1 MDYRGIYDR
10 NENNNEQRYYEFG
23 AHFRYNDLVR
33 VLKALKESQ
42 NNKKEKTSN
51 LYNNN
56 LNSNNTNY
64 NELYNQIN
72 RQLCEKM
79 TDIISPNKLIQSR
92 NIQPLIQSLSQ
103 KLTDIVQSQNNKKQM
118 KHNVTKKKYINSN
131 CSIKQKE
138 KKSNVDMKNINM
150 ENNNKFNNMIIGLGK
165 QLKGK
170 YPSSAKPQNISQS
183 RNYLNNKNKKIL
195 SKNNIKN
202 IQKSINKK
210 INLTSQEIKQN
221 KFAEKKMQ
229 KPLKNLN
236 SNNNNNCFKN
246 NDNIIYG
253 EILENNNSN
262 NKQNTQTV
270 QNIIVKPNINIS
282 FINNYN
288 TTFLPKNKMKKR
300 SPKKVRS
307 RNNQEF
313 AKLNMIGNQFFN
325 VDNNNLKI
333 HGDFDNINK
342 ICQNNNNN
350 DNNNNCIKN
359 NKFEIIFSKNNNE
372 NIKEK
377 HKKSPFV
384 SPKLKNKDNIND
396 NKKNI
401 IEFNSKNIIMNG
413 NNNVNKELNPNNN
426 KAIQEKMIRNINKKL
441 INNLNEKAKINK
453 TSNEINQVNNLKNEV
468 LANNYI
474 QNNYTKLYG
483 NFNKNNNIQR
493 NKLNYINSIIEI
505 KKKNLVI
512 GNNIIL
518 ANNITDKKVQNN
530 NILNKNPMSY

>member
-1 MDYRGIYDR
+1 MDYRGIYNR
-10 NENNNEQRYYEFG
+10 NENSNEQRYFEFG

-33 VLKALKESQ
+33 ALKDLKESQ
-42 NNKKEKTSN
+42 NKKEKSPN
-51 LYNNN
+51 LFNNN
-56 LNSNNTNY
+56 LNSNDSNY

-138 KKSNVDMKNINM
+138 KNNNIFNDIKNINM
-150 ENNNKFNNMIIGLGK
+150 NNNNKFRNIIKGLG
-165 QLKGK
+165 QQFKGK

-210 INLTSQEIKQN
+210 NNLTSQEIKQN
-221 KFAEKKMQ
+221 KFTEKKIQ

-236 SNNNNNCFKN
+236 NNNNCNNCFKN
-246 NDNIIYG
+246 NDEILYG
-253 EILENNNSN
+253 EAIENNNNS

-307 RNNQEF
+307 RNNQ
-313 AKLNMIGNQFFN
+313 AMSKLNLIENQVYN
-325 VDNNNLKI
+325 IDNNFKI
-333 HGDFDNINK
+333 HKDFENINK
-342 ICQNNNNN
+342 IYQNNN
-350 DNNNNCIKN
+350 DNNKDSKNN

-384 SPKLKNKDNIND
+384 SPKVKNKDNFNE

-401 IEFNSKNIIMNG
+401 IEFNNIIING
-413 NNNVNKELNPNNN
+413 NNNIINNELNLKNN
-426 KAIQEKMIRNINKKL
+426 KVIQEKIIRNINKKL
-441 INNLNEKAKINK
+441 VKNFNEKTKINK
-453 TSNEINQVNNLKNEV
+453 TTNEINQMNVLKNDILV
-468 LANNYI
+468 NNYI
-474 QNNYTKLYG
+474 QNNYEKLYG
-483 NFNKNNNIQR
+483 NFNNSNNIQR
-493 NKLNYINSIIEI
+493 NKINYINSINDI
-505 KKKNLVI
+505 KNKKLVI
-512 GNNIIL
+512 RNNIIL
-518 ANNITDKKVQNN
+518 ANNINDKKIQNN
-530 NILNKNPMSY
+530 NFINKNEMNYN